1 MSWNKRNNRKNVDG
15 ATIKI
20 KWDVSNLVTI
30 TIVKL
35 SRKRPIIMD
44 PKGSLS

>member
-1 MSWNKRNNRKNVDG
+1 MHG

-20 KWDVSNLVTI
+20 KWDIANFVTI
-30 TIVKL
+30 TDVKI

-44 PKGSLS
+44 PENSLSWEI